1 MYFTHLIVSLSPRNQ
16 YLTKHIIMRTKLLSF
31 FAIFFMAG
39 SLRADDISVEQ
50 ALGIAE
56 RFFAGQH
63 ASAKVNARSG
73 AKASAMNVAY
83 TSYRQGD
90 KVALYVINRGSNDGF
105 VLVSAES
112 DTDYPVLGWSDNG
125 SFDYDKAPIQLRDML
140 EAYSHSSQKQKSQT
154 DFSADGLI
162 TLSDGSLAI
171 QETDGKQYSLRAL
184 VPTTAR
190 RAAPQHRVET
200 VPNIVVQPLVKVQWD
215 QVGEYAKYVD
225 PYFTYVGCVPTA
237 MAQIMAFWKYPAQ
250 GRGTHLHNIL
260 DTPDNID
267 FNQLILSGQYDE
279 VDRIIEEYSHPY
291 IVNFGE
297 SVYKWDEMGGSH
309 PVTDTQIDNVAK
321 VLFDCHVSCAPEKL
335 PDDRGTASTLGNA
348 ADAMVRY
355 FGYSP
360 EMQYIQCKG
369 KEDLM
374 RQELDEG
381 RPILMA
387 GTPRE
392 GSIIKDSHAIVC
404 DGYAENGYFHL
415 NFGWSGSGDGFYL
428 LENVNPV
435 GSDFSLD
442 QHAYIGIRPS
452 LAFFEEGN
460 AFINVMPDSV
470 GVVVGG
476 YGDVNMP
483 ATVTSDGKTYPVMK
497 VGEFAFTAPSSPFSE
512 SFEQYRQEF
521 PTRITLPESVTEIG
535 ANAFMSP
542 YLTEVNLPS
551 NIRKIGANAFVYNS
565 KTVNI
570 PSIEAWLNIDFEP
583 YEGWQYKSNP
593 LWSTDYSGTTRLYIA
608 GEELKDL
615 VVPGTVKE
623 VKAQAFTGYQFLN
636 SVTLEEG
643 VEKVGASAFERVP
656 LKEINIATTVKELG
670 YRAFYDHKAS
680 VISIPANLNRVGT
693 EALIGDKLS
702 EYVVD
707 ENNKKYSAYMGIL
720 YDKSRRTL
728 VHCPNLRPGFQYDK
742 WRDAVGVPS
751 SVTTIRAHAFGDKL
765 TKLTLPPS
773 VRNIEDEAFAY
784 TYNLRDLYVYSQE
797 PLPVTTSMFHLNA
810 FRMNVHVPVGAGDA
824 YRAAPVWQDMNIV
837 EDEMM
842 GSNPLEHYDYPT
854 DFNAIQITDY
864 MPADGVSYMP
874 QFYLFDSQPVITYQ
888 GTSMLITSKTSSYLF
903 EKDHYQEMY
912 FVHYD
917 DPDGINEVET
927 RQNGVVIRT
936 EGNRLIIRG
945 LEANVQVMLY
955 SVEGRQLASAKASA
969 NGEVSMKIPIA
980 DIIVV
985 KAGNCSFKI
994 HTKNRM
1000 V

>member
-1 MYFTHLIVSLSPRNQ
+1 MCIFTHRNQ

-31 FAIFFMAG
+31 FVIFFLAG

-56 RFFAGQH
+56 RFFAEQH

-83 TSYRQGD
+83 TSYRQGGEA
-90 KVALYVINRGSNDGF
+90 ALYVINRSGDSGF

-112 DTDYPVLGWSDNG
+112 DTDHPVLGWSDNG
-125 SFDYDKAPIQLRDML
+125 SFDYDKAPVQLRDML

-184 VPTTAR
+184 GTTTAR
-190 RAAPQHRVET
+190 RTTPQHRVET
-200 VPNIVVQPLVKVQWD
+200 VPDIVVQPLVKVQWNQD
-215 QVGEYAKYVD
+215 GDYTKYLD
-225 PYFTYVGCVPTA
+225 PYYTYVGCTPTA
-237 MAQIMAFWKYPAQ
+237 MAQIMAYWKYPAR
-250 GRGTHLHNIL
+250 GRGFHFHNFL
-260 DTPDNID
+260 DTPDNVDIQ
-267 FNQLILSGQYDE
+267 QLILSGQYDE
-279 VDRIIEEYSHPY
+279 LDRVIREYSRSY
-291 IVNFGE
+291 NVNFSE
-297 SVYKWDEMGGSH
+297 SAYKWDEMGGNQ
-309 PVTDTQIDNVAK
+309 PITDTEIDNVAK
-321 VLFDCHVSCAPEKL
+321 LMFDCHVSCGPSKQ
-335 PDDRGTASTLGNA
+335 RISGGTGASP
-348 ADAMVRY
+348 ADAVDAMMRY

-360 EMQYIQCKG
+360 ENRRIQCKG
-369 KEDLM
+369 NEDLM
-374 RQELDEG
+374 RQELDAG
-381 RPILMA
+381 RPVLME
-387 GTPRE
+387 GNDRE
-392 GSIIKDSHAIVC
+392 LLNPHTFVC
-404 DGYAENGYFHL
+404 DGYAESGYFHL
-415 NFGWSGSGDGFYL
+415 NFGWGGLGDGYYL
-428 LENVNPV
+428 LDNVNPE
-435 GSDFSLD
+435 GSDFSRD
-442 QHAYIGIRPS
+442 QYAYIGIQPS
-452 LAFFEEGN
+452 IASFEEGN
-460 AFINVMPDSV
+460 AFINVTPDSV

-476 YGDVNMP
+476 YGDVVVP
-483 ATVTSDGKTYPVMK
+483 TIVTSDGKIYPVMK
-497 VGEFAFTAPSSPFSE
+497 VARSAFGAPDFQFSE
-512 SFEQYRQEF
+512 AFEQYRQEF

-535 ANAFMSP
+535 ASAFMSP

-551 NIRKIGANAFVYNS
+551 SIRKIGANAFVNNC

-570 PSIEAWLNIDFEP
+570 PSVEAWLNIEFEA
-583 YEGWQYKSNP
+583 YEGWQYLSNP
-593 LWSTDYSGTTRLYIA
+593 LWSTDYSGTTRLYVA
-608 GEELKDL
+608 GEELTDL

-656 LKEINIATTVKELG
+656 LKEINIATSVKELG

-680 VISIPANLNRVGT
+680 VISIPANLNRVGM

-702 EYVVD
+702 EYIVD

-728 VHCPNLRPGFQYDK
+728 VHCPNYRPGFQYDN

-765 TKLTLPPS
+765 SKLTLPPS
-773 VRNIEDEAFAY
+773 VRSIEDEAFAY
-784 TYNLRDLYVYSQE
+784 TQKLRDLYVYTQE
-797 PLPVTTSMFHLNA
+797 PLAITTSMFHYNA
-810 FRMNVHVPVGAGDA
+810 TSTYNKVNVHVPVGAGDA

-837 EDEMM
+837 EDGTV
-842 GSNPLEHYDYPT
+842 GSTPPERYDYVT
-854 DFNAIQITDY
+854 DLNAIQITDY

-874 QFYLFDSQPVITYQ
+874 QFYLFDSHPVITYQ
-888 GTSMLITSKTSSYLF
+888 GTSMLITSDTSNYLF

-917 DPDGINEVET
+917 DPDGIDEVET

-969 NGEVSMKIPIA
+969 NGEVGMKIPTA

-985 KAGNCSFKI
+985 KAGSCSFKI
-994 HTKNRM
+994 HTKK
-1000 V
+1000 